1 MVDNMDFKEILQDDI
16 NNAFLDSSEFAE
28 VHNVNGQEVN
38 IVIDR
43 AKASQYGLTTAQV
56 ASLVSMAN
64 SGSTATEY
72 NVDGTEIDVTIK
84 YPDEDINYV
93 KDLNHFYLEN
103 KSLWEKDFDPSGFVW
118 IDCDDAQRSI
128 VSFERRGNKENDKIV
143 CV

>member
-28 VHNVNGQEVN
+28 VHNLNGQEVN

-72 NVDGTEIDVTIK
+72 NGLYKGDKVIYISTEDTKRPPPGNMLVLDNIRYT
-84 YPDEDINYV
+84 
-93 KDLNHFYLEN
+93 
-103 KSLWEKDFDPSGFVW
+103 
-118 IDCDDAQRSI
+118 I
-128 VSFERRGNKENDKIV
+128 VSTTEQCGMYMVVIRKIGV
-143 CV
+143 R